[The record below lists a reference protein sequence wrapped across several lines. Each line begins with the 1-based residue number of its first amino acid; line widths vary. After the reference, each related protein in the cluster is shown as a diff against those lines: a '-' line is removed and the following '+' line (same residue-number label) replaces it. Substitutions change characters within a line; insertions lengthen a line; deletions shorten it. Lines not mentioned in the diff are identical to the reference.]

1 MRKLAVLIEVSIS
14 TVAEDKG
21 SYHDFQKFHLLWI
34 RRRAPVDSTVSH
46 NLHSNQAKA
55 TKNTL
60 PWFMITVLTGHLRSH
75 GERIMA
81 LSELL
86 ACFSHAQGVLWQQRV
101 TKYWDYI
108 VTPRVPLLNHAG
120 LLLWIGKLFLTLK
133 WNKSPKMKQM
143 SQKNGR
149 LCAPASWVRNLQPN
163 ADFPD
168 LCHWTVGS
176 LQPAHVSHRR

>member
-14 TVAEDKG
+14 TAAEDKG

-34 RRRAPVDSTVSH
+34 GRRAPVDSTVSH

-101 TKYWDYI
+101 TQYWDYI
-108 VTPRVPLLNHAG
+108 VTPRVPLATCRITVVNRET
-120 LLLWIGKLFLTLK
+120 FP
-133 WNKSPKMKQM
+133 NPKMKQI
-143 SQKNGR
+143 SKNETNESEKRETVCTSLLGEK
-149 LCAPASWVRNLQPN
+149 PA
-163 ADFPD
+163 A
-168 LCHWTVGS
+168 
-176 LQPAHVSHRR
+176 

>member
-14 TVAEDKG
+14 TAAEDKG

-34 RRRAPVDSTVSH
+34 GRRAPVDSTVSH

-86 ACFSHAQGVLWQQRV
+86 ACFSHAQGV
-101 TKYWDYI
+101 
-108 VTPRVPLLNHAG
+108 PLAAACDTILRLHCHSQSATFKTCRITVVNRET
-120 LLLWIGKLFLTLK
+120 FP
-133 WNKSPKMKQM
+133 NPKMKQI
-143 SQKNGR
+143 SKNETNESEKRETVCTSLLGEK
-149 LCAPASWVRNLQPN
+149 PA
-163 ADFPD
+163 A
-168 LCHWTVGS
+168 
-176 LQPAHVSHRR
+176 

>member
-14 TVAEDKG
+14 TAAEDKG

-34 RRRAPVDSTVSH
+34 GRRAPVDSTVSH

-101 TKYWDYI
+101 TQYWDYI
-108 VTPRVPLLNHAG
+108 VTPRVPLLKHAG

-133 WNKSPKMKQM
+133 WNK
-143 SQKNGR
+143 
-149 LCAPASWVRNLQPN
+149 WVRKTGDCVHQP
-163 ADFPD
+163 PGWETCSLMRTSLISVTGPWV
-168 LCHWTVGS
+168 LCSQHT
-176 LQPAHVSHRR
+176 